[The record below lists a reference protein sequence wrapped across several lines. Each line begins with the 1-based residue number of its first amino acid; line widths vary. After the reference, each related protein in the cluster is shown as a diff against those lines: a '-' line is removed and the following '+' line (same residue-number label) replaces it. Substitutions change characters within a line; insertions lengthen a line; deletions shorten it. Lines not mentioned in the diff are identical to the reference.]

1 MYIFS
6 TLNISRLQICIT
18 EMPRFLSGRSRDSPE
33 DPLPV
38 YEMWH
43 LFFFIKFSIRKL
55 FVIIPNSLADVN
67 VHLPLIR
74 QQIAVSLQP
83 TVEIMPV
90 SIFSPLFKKATGC
103 RWVKV
108 ADLKTEKKPTQ
119 LSQRNLTIHLNP
131 RTLSLEIGRKEIWS
145 HFLLSAK

>member
-1 MYIFS
+1 M
-6 TLNISRLQICIT
+6 
-18 EMPRFLSGRSRDSPE
+18 
-33 DPLPV
+33 
-38 YEMWH
+38 
-43 LFFFIKFSIRKL
+43 
-55 FVIIPNSLADVN
+55 IIPNSLADVN

-108 ADLKTEKKPTQ
+108 ADLKTEKNHPIESEKSDNSSKPKDFITGNRKKRD
-119 LSQRNLTIHLNP
+119 LVSLPGLNQVKDV
-131 RTLSLEIGRKEIWS
+131 I
-145 HFLLSAK
+145 